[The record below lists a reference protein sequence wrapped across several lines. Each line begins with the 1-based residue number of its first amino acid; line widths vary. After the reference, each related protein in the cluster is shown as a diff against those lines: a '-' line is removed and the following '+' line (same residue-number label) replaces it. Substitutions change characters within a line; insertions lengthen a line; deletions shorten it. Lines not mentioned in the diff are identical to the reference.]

1 MSCQFKVG
9 DIVKNKYNNYTTYK
23 IRKIN
28 KKTYINDKFKAIT
41 YYTYSI
47 IDGYGDKYDIS
58 DEKYIILVESRER
71 KNEFQKINSKAIQP
85 PRSNNYFC
93 CCF

>member
-1 MSCQFKVG
+1 MPSRFKVG
-9 DIVKNKYNNYTTYK
+9 DIVKNRYNDYTTYK

-28 KKTYINDKFKAIT
+28 KKTYINHNFQVIT

-47 IDGYGDKYDIS
+47 IDGYGDKYDIC
-58 DEKYIILVESRER
+58 DEKYIILVESRENV
-71 KNEFQKINSKAIQP
+71 NEMQQSKPNSKVKTK
-85 PRSNNYFC
+85 SYNYFC